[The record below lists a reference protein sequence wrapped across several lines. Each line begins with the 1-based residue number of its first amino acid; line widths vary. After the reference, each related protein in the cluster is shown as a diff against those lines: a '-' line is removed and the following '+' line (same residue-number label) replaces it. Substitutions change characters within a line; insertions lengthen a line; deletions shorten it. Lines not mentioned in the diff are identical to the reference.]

1 MDNGVKTLR
10 DSFEKIPIDDS
21 FKLIAGPGAGKT
33 TFLVNH
39 ISHVIKNSDKLKNG
53 CKILCITYTNVAV
66 DAIKKKL
73 EDNVNEVEI
82 CTIHHFLFEH
92 IMKPYLWVIKDK
104 INPNL
109 LDLSI
114 IKDSYPSF
122 SLLPHCKE
130 KFVKLNMH
138 HEKVYSQLKNIYWG
152 FDNDDNLI
160 PICKGKIN
168 FSNQF
173 LKDYKKL
180 QWDKSRITPDD
191 ILKFSY
197 DILNEEPC
205 VADIIRIKFPYIF
218 IDEFQDTCT
227 LQRIIIEK
235 ICDEKIVMGII
246 GDPAQSIYSFRGANY
261 GNLNEIKLNL
271 INYEINMNHRS
282 TDKILNV
289 LNNLRGDGFVQIAGR
304 IGEYNNPTILVGDEI
319 SAYNYVTEF
328 ISSENL
334 NILAYKH
341 GYLNEIQFQ
350 INYEG
355 YEDNS
360 LCVKKFW
367 QENDYPRD
375 RIIEYTVRAIESFR
389 EKDVKNAL
397 KYIKFAFHNFD
408 FDEDYLIKKLFN
420 LSFNYSAYVNE
431 TLKGFYNKYIYL
443 EEIDDL
449 KYITRG
455 KINDIYESILYIDLV
470 KDIKHN
476 SNSLFRTIHS
486 CKGDE
491 FDNVLIFTEDASSNF
506 LLNFDIDTNLHR
518 VFYVAMSRA
527 RENLFISMPQLDES
541 KHVQL
546 KNIGF
551 TVINFDK

>member
-1 MDNGVKTLR
+1 MDNGIKTLK
-10 DSFEKIPIDDS
+10 DSFEKIPIDES
-21 FKLIAGPGAGKT
+21 FKLVAGPGAGKT

-39 ISHVIKNSDKLKNG
+39 IKQVIKKSNKLKNG
-53 CKILCITYTNVAV
+53 AKILCITYTNVAV

-73 EDNVNEVEI
+73 GDNVNEVEI
-82 CTIHHFLFEH
+82 STIHHFLFEH
-92 IMKPYLWVIKDK
+92 IMKPYLWVLKDK
-104 INPNL
+104 INSNL

-130 KFVKLNMH
+130 KFVKLNMY

-152 FDNDDNLI
+152 FDNDNNLI
-160 PICKGKIN
+160 PICKGQIKFTN
-168 FSNQF
+168 HF
-173 LKDYKKL
+173 LEDYKQL

-205 VADIIRIKFPYIF
+205 VVDIIRIKFPYIF

-235 ICDEKIVMGII
+235 ICDEKIVTGII

-271 INYEINMNHRS
+271 KNYEININHRS
-282 TDKILNV
+282 TDKIINV
-289 LNNLRGDGFVQIAGR
+289 LNNIRGDDFIQIAER
-304 IGEYNNPTILVGDEI
+304 FGECNNPTILVGDEI
-319 SAYNYVTEF
+319 SAYNYVTGF

-341 GYLNEIQFQ
+341 VYLNDIQFQ
-350 INYEG
+350 INFEG
-355 YEDNS
+355 YEDNAE
-360 LCVKKFW
+360 CVKKFW
-367 QENDYPRD
+367 HKDDYPRD
-375 RIIEYTVRAIESFR
+375 MIIEYTIRAIESFG
-389 EKDVKNAL
+389 ENDVKTAL
-397 KYIKFAFHNFD
+397 KYMKFAFHNFD

-420 LSFNYSAYVNE
+420 LYFNYSDYVNG
-431 TLKGFYNKYIYL
+431 TLKDFYNNYIYL
-443 EEIDDL
+443 EEIEDL

-455 KINDIYESILYIDLV
+455 KINDIYESILYVDFV
-470 KDIKHN
+470 KDIKN
-476 SNSLFRTIHS
+476 NTNSLFRTIHS

-491 FDNVLIFTEDASSNF
+491 FDNVLILTGDESPKF
-506 LLNFDIDTNLHR
+506 LLNFDIDANLHR

-527 RENLFISMPQLDES
+527 MENLFISIPQLDEY
-541 KHVQL
+541 KCVQL
-546 KNIGF
+546 QNIGF
-551 TVINFDK
+551 AVIDLD